1 MSHKDSFINPFI
13 IHQRVGILP
22 GMRPWKSKEGSP
34 LVKPEGNPPVNS
46 GCLWGRSADDPAEGR
61 AGRWAGCWRAGLS
74 TGRSTGRSMASLD
87 GAKISDGVDEGPKD
101 GGAPPRVEGSISC
114 SCWGRS

>member
-1 MSHKDSFINPFI
+1 
-13 IHQRVGILP
+13 
-22 GMRPWKSKEGSP
+22 
-34 LVKPEGNPPVNS
+34 
-46 GCLWGRSADDPAEGR
+46 
-61 AGRWAGCWRAGLS
+61 
-74 TGRSTGRSMASLD
+74 MASLD